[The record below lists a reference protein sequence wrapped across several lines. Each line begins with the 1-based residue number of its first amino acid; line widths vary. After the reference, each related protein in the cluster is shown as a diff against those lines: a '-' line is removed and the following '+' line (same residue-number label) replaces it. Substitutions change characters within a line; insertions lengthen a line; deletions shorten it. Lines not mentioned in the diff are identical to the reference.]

1 MVLRRSD
8 RSPGAIEGCQA
19 LGDAIAFY
27 RSRCGRPKSA
37 RGWSQEELAFASGT
51 DQSHISRIENNQ
63 RRPEFAT
70 LERICSA
77 LGLTPAERAYVFG
90 LAGYLSPPD
99 LPDEPAVEAILAK
112 LAPHMEMLPYPAS
125 LVDDGVRQWYLNEPV
140 ARLWGHLYGS
150 SDQRQCLALSR
161 GRRPVE
167 AVFDPDRWP
176 ATQAAWRATYANLDV
191 VLMSVV
197 DVFARAYRLRPRDEE
212 MQDVV
217 ARLSRN
223 PEFAGRWRAAMRPDS
238 DPLFYDQVVLHP
250 ELGRLHLH
258 VWRTRVPFDER
269 FTVVHFTPVDGQTSD
284 ALARVSQARV
294 STAPVDPVSRPG
306 RLLQRLRV
314 QA

>member
-1 MVLRRSD
+1 MVLQRSD
-8 RSPGAIEGCQA
+8 SSPGAVEGRQT
-19 LGDAIAFY
+19 LGNAIAYY
-27 RSRCGRPKSA
+27 RSRRRRSQSR

-70 LERICSA
+70 LERICGA
-77 LGLTPAERAYVFG
+77 LGLSHTERAYV
-90 LAGYLSPPD
+90 LALGGYLSPPD
-99 LPDEPAVEAILAK
+99 LPDEEAVDTILAE
-112 LAPHMEMLPYPAS
+112 LAPHMEMLPYPTC
-125 LVDDGVRQWYLNEPV
+125 LVDDGVRQWYFNEPV

-150 SDQRQCLALSR
+150 SEQRLCLALSR

-176 ATQAAWRATYANLDV
+176 ETCAAWRATYENLDS
-191 VLMSVV
+191 VLTSVV

-212 MQDVV
+212 MQAVV

-223 PEFAGRWRAAMRPDS
+223 PEFARRWGAAMTPDS
-238 DPLFYDQVVLHP
+238 DPLFYDQVILHP

-269 FTVVHFTPVDGQTSD
+269 FTAVHFTPVDGQTSD
-284 ALARVSQARV
+284 ALARLSLARRSIDCPPRRSSSWPTV
-294 STAPVDPVSRPG
+294 G
-306 RLLQRLRV
+306 
-314 QA
+314 